1 VIDGRQEKRS
11 LMFINKRRTVFIVIL
26 ALLALASVSIAYAS
40 APVRVT
46 QDQTPGTPGS
56 VNIGAAIAAELVPV
70 QTLVGGAAGVT
81 EAVFS
86 PDNTLVAAASPD
98 GIVRV
103 WQVSDGAL
111 LYALEGHTAAVNSV
125 AFSPDSALLAS
136 GSDDRSVR
144 VWDLADGSE
153 VRTIRTNLSGRAL
166 KVAFSPD
173 GSTLAI
179 GGHYCVVEVRRT
191 FSWLLT
197 RTISLPTCGIRQGGQ
212 ADYMG
217 MIYSTDGSQLVI
229 GAGHASR
236 GAGAITIWDTQ
247 AYIAP
252 RLVKGYN
259 FVIRTMALSP
269 DGTTISVAQVGSSRV
284 SLIRLADGAFTQTLE
299 GHTFRVNSVAFSP
312 EGLVLASGSQD
323 GTTRLWGTR
332 NSLLLRVLEDPN
344 GAVTS
349 VTFSSDGGMIATGSE
364 KGDVTL
370 WALSVP

>member
-1 VIDGRQEKRS
+1 
-11 LMFINKRRTVFIVIL
+11 MFINKRRIVFIVIL
-26 ALLALASVSIAYAS
+26 TLLALASVSVAYAS
-40 APVRVT
+40 ALEQAS
-46 QDQTPGTPGS
+46 QDQIPGTP
-56 VNIGAAIAAELVPV
+56 NIGTAIAAELMPIR
-70 QTLVGGAAGVT
+70 TLVGGGSEVS

-98 GIVRV
+98 GVIRV
-103 WQVSDGAL
+103 WQVSDGTQRF
-111 LYALEGHTAAVNSV
+111 ALEGHTAAVNSV
-125 AFSPDSALLAS
+125 AFSPDGALLAS
-136 GSDDRSVR
+136 GSNDRTVR

-166 KVAFSPD
+166 NVAFSPD

-212 ADYMG
+212 ADFMG
-217 MIYSTDGSQLVI
+217 MIYSADGSQLVI
-229 GAGHASR
+229 GAGQASR

-247 AYIAP
+247 AYTAP

-269 DGTTISVAQVGSSRV
+269 DGTTVSVAQVGSSKV

-299 GHTFRVNSVAFSP
+299 GHMFRVNSVAFSP
-312 EGLVLASGSQD
+312 EGLLLASGSKD
-323 GTTRLWGTR
+323 GTVRLWGMS
-332 NSLLLRVLEDPN
+332 NNMLLRILKDPN

-364 KGDVTL
+364 NGDVTL
-370 WALSVP
+370 WALVTP